1 MLFLTGIVSGNQKI
15 LKFKFKFNLKM
26 AITIIG
32 LKQQGLLRLIN
43 GFDSN
48 GNICGKNN
56 EQNGSFYGPNL
67 TEFK

>member
-1 MLFLTGIVSGNQKI
+1 
-15 LKFKFKFNLKM
+15 M

-67 TEFK
+67 TDFK